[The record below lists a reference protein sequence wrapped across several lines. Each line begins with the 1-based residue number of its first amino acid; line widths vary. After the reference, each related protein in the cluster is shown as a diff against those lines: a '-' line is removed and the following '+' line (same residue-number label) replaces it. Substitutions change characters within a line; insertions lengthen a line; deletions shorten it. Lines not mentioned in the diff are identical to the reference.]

1 MFEKVENKLKVFAGV
16 NFACSIIV
24 AIFMLFVVLFEIS
37 DGADGLGVLL
47 LVLGFGLAVY
57 ALLGTCWFIYAF
69 AEILE
74 YTKKTSETLALAFA
88 QNVADEQKKAEE
100 ARIAQER
107 QRQKELEKERLEAE
121 RRIQEAME
129 KERERKH
136 RIDTYWNEHKEEKD
150 ALCAKKKEA
159 EEKLGKISTLAPEER
174 KAIQNLIQAIDE
186 ELTKNR

>member
-16 NFACSIIV
+16 NFACSIII

-47 LVLGFGLAVY
+47 LVLGCGLAVY

-74 YTKKTSETLALAFA
+74 CTKKTSETLALAFA

-107 QRQKELEKERLEAE
+107 QRQQELALAAEK
-121 RRIQEAME
+121 Q
-129 KERERKH
+129 RERNKQ
-136 RIDTYWNEHKEEKD
+136 YWNEHKEEKE